1 MSRFDHSY
9 TIDQIKEALQQP
21 ADGLAYQKRM
31 IPVGRKLTPS
41 EEQRNQMKHSAVLV
55 LLQEGVQ
62 GIEVLFT
69 QRKMNLKHHPGQ
81 ISFPGGRR
89 DASDRNAVE
98 TALRETSEEIG
109 IEVSKIEIIGQL
121 SPVFVMVSNYWVEPI
136 VGYLRNHQTPKIN
149 PEEVE
154 TVFAQSFDRFVTKN
168 FQKTALVETN
178 SGPLEVPCYEVDSF
192 RIWGATAMILA
203 ELTGRVSDFWD
214 HRMAIN
220 SSNVHSST

>member
-1 MSRFDHSY
+1 MSSFDHSY
-9 TIDQIKEALQQP
+9 TIEQIKEALQHS

-55 LLQEGVQ
+55 LLQEGMQ

-89 DASDRNAVE
+89 DATDRNAVD

-109 IEVSKIEIIGQL
+109 IEVSNIEIIGQL
-121 SPVFVMVSNYWVEPI
+121 SPVYVVVSNYWVEPI
-136 VGYLRNHQTPKIN
+136 VGYLRHHQTTKIN

-154 TVFAQSFDRFVTKN
+154 TVFAQSFARFVTKN
-168 FQKTALVETN
+168 VQKTALVETN
-178 SGPLEVPCYEVDSF
+178 SGPLEVPCYEVDGY

-203 ELTGRVSDFWD
+203 ELTGRVSDYWNR
-214 HRMAIN
+214 RMAIN
-220 SSNVHSST
+220 SGNVHS

>member
-1 MSRFDHSY
+1 MSSFDHSY
-9 TIDQIKEALQQP
+9 TIEQIKEALQHS

-31 IPVGRKLTPS
+31 IPVGRKLAPS

-55 LLQEGVQ
+55 LLQEGMQ

-89 DASDRNAVE
+89 DATDRNAVD

-109 IEVSKIEIIGQL
+109 IEVSNIEIIGQL
-121 SPVFVMVSNYWVEPI
+121 SPVYVVVSNYWVEPI
-136 VGYLRNHQTPKIN
+136 VGYLRHHQTTKIN

-154 TVFAQSFDRFVTKN
+154 TVFAQSFARFVTKN

-178 SGPLEVPCYEVDSF
+178 SGPLEVPCYEVDGY

-203 ELTGRVSDFWD
+203 ELTGRVSDYWNR
-214 HRMAIN
+214 RMAIN
-220 SSNVHSST
+220 SGNVHS

>member
-1 MSRFDHSY
+1 MSSFDHSY
-9 TIDQIKEALQQP
+9 TIEQIKEALQHS

-31 IPVGRKLTPS
+31 IPVGRKLAPS

-55 LLQEGVQ
+55 LLQEGMQ
-62 GIEVLFT
+62 GIEVLLT

-89 DASDRNAVE
+89 DATDRNAVD

-109 IEVSKIEIIGQL
+109 IEVSNIEIIGQL
-121 SPVFVMVSNYWVEPI
+121 SPVYVVVSNYWVEPF
-136 VGYLRNHQTPKIN
+136 VGYLRQPQAPEIN
-149 PEEVE
+149 PDEVE
-154 TVFAQSFDRFVTKN
+154 TVFAQPLERFITKN

-178 SGPLEVPCYEVDSF
+178 SGPLEVPCYEIDGY

-203 ELTGRVSDFWD
+203 ELTGRISDYWD
-214 HRMAIN
+214 RRKAVD
-220 SSNVHSST
+220 SDSVHSST

>member
-1 MSRFDHSY
+1 MTSFDNPY
-9 TIDQIKEALQQP
+9 TMVQIREALQKQV
-21 ADGLAYQKRM
+21 DGLNYQKRM

-55 LLQEGVQ
+55 LLQEGMQ
-62 GIEVLFT
+62 GIEVLLT

-89 DASDRNAVE
+89 DAADRNTVE

-109 IEVSKIEIIGQL
+109 IDASNVEIIGQL
-121 SPVFVMVSNYWVEPI
+121 SPIYVAVSNYWVEPI
-136 VGYLRNHQTPKIN
+136 VGYLRHHQTPKIN

-178 SGPLEVPCYEVDSF
+178 SGPLEVPCYEVDGY

-203 ELTGRVSDFWD
+203 ELTGRVSDYWD
-214 HRMAIN
+214 RRKAVD
-220 SSNVHSST
+220 SDSVHSST

>member
-1 MSRFDHSY
+1 MSSFDHSY
-9 TIDQIKEALQQP
+9 TIEQIKEALQHS

-55 LLQEGVQ
+55 LLQEGMQ

-89 DASDRNAVE
+89 DATDRNAVD

-109 IEVSKIEIIGQL
+109 IEVSNIEIIGQL
-121 SPVFVMVSNYWVEPI
+121 SPVYVVVSNYWVESI
-136 VGYLRNHQTPKIN
+136 VGYLRHHQTTKIN

-154 TVFAQSFDRFVTKN
+154 TVFAQSFARFVTKN
-168 FQKTALVETN
+168 VQKTALVETN
-178 SGPLEVPCYEVDSF
+178 SGPLEVPCYEVDGY

-203 ELTGRVSDFWD
+203 ELTGRVSDYWNR
-214 HRMAIN
+214 RMAIN
-220 SSNVHSST
+220 SGNVHS